1 MSNDLSL
8 SPLSPPSPGLPLAA
22 NRRFD
27 QFVANIDQFD
37 ITLSPPLHHQS
48 VVTISPFR
56 FRNFIVSGKHT
67 SHRSL
72 TNIAGIVAIA
82 TLISKI
88 FGLVRE
94 QVIAAAFGV
103 GSVVNAYAYAYIIP
117 GFLLILLGGING
129 PFHSAL
135 VSVLSRRDKSEAAP
149 LVETVT
155 TLVSGI
161 LLFVAIVLVV
171 FAPFLID
178 LVAPGLTGTPN
189 GDAVRSIAIQQLQI
203 MAPMAVLAGL
213 IGIGFGTLNASDQY
227 WLPGISPLFSSLAVI
242 AGLGGLALFLGNDL
256 LNPEY
261 ARLGGMVLAGGT
273 LLGAILQWLIQLYAQ
288 ARSGLGKFRLR
299 FQFSHPGVKEVLRV
313 MAPATLSSGM
323 LHINV
328 YTDLFFASYIN
339 NAAAAMKYANLIA
352 LTPLGI
358 ISNMILVPMLPV
370 FSRLTAPE
378 NWGELK
384 TRIRQGLLLSA
395 LTMLPLTAILMTLA
409 FPIVRFIYQRYAFDN
424 TALEVVAPV
433 LVAYGLGMF
442 FYLGRDVLVRV
453 FYALGDG
460 QTPFRI
466 SIFNI
471 LLNVI
476 LDYLFVN
483 LFQTPGLILATI
495 GVNITSMGIMLWALN
510 QRLNGL
516 PLLQWGKILS
526 ILIGATLLAGMGSW
540 GSSQVWQQ
548 WLGHSNLLLEMGQ
561 IILPSTIA
569 LIIFFSIASLLQLP
583 ELTILTTRLKNK
595 LRK

>member
-1 MSNDLSL
+1 MSE
-8 SPLSPPSPGLPLAA
+8 
-22 NRRFD
+22 
-27 QFVANIDQFD
+27 
-37 ITLSPPLHHQS
+37 
-48 VVTISPFR
+48 
-56 FRNFIVSGKHT
+56 KHT

-72 TNIAGIVAIA
+72 ASIAGIVAIA
-82 TLISKI
+82 TLISKV

-103 GSVVNAYAYAYIIP
+103 GPVVNAYAYAYIIP

-135 VSVLSRRDKSEAAP
+135 VSVLSKRDKSEAAP

-161 LLFVAIVLVV
+161 LLLVAIFLVI
-171 FAPFLID
+171 FAPVLID
-178 LVAPGLTGTPN
+178 LVAPGLSATPN
-189 GDAVRSIAIQQLQI
+189 GEEVRLIAIRQLQI

-261 ARLGGMVLAGGT
+261 ARLGGMVLAEGT
-273 LLGAILQWLIQLYAQ
+273 LLGAILQWLVQLYAQ

-370 FSRLTAPE
+370 FSRLAAPE
-378 NWGELK
+378 NWEELK
-384 TRIRQGLLLSA
+384 ERIRQGLLLSA
-395 LTMLPLTAILMTLA
+395 LTMLPLTAILVPLA
-409 FPIVRFIYQRYAFDN
+409 FPVVRFIYQRYAFDHA
-424 TALEVVAPV
+424 ALEVVAPV
-433 LVAYGLGMF
+433 LMAYGLGMF

-466 SIFNI
+466 SIVNI
-471 LLNVI
+471 FLNAI
-476 LDYLFVN
+476 LDYILMN
-483 LFQTPGLILATI
+483 AFQTPGLILSTI
-495 GVNITSMGIMLWALN
+495 GVNITSMAVMLWLLN
-510 QRLNGL
+510 RKLNGL
-516 PLLQWGKILS
+516 PLWEWGKILS
-526 ILIGATLLAGMGSW
+526 ILIGGTFLAGLGSW
-540 GSSQVWQQ
+540 GSNQLWEQ
-548 WLGHSNLLLEMGQ
+548 WLGYSNLLLETGQ
-561 IILPSTIA
+561 ILFPSLIA
-569 LIIFFSIASLLQLP
+569 FVIFFTVASWLRLP
-583 ELTILTTRLKNK
+583 ELAILVTRIRNK
-595 LRK
+595 LKI